1 DTALLALRSGLVD
14 RLADRAEARAFVAG
28 LVSGGDLDYPEL
40 DYRLYRRIRAAEA
53 VDTPQP
59 AEQVAVIVA
68 SGAIYDGA
76 QVPGNIGGGGP
87 ARLVGLAGEAGTVK
101 ALVLRVDSGGG
112 SAFASEVIREALLQF
127 KATGKPLVVSM
138 SS

>member
-1 DTALLALRSGLVD
+1 MYLADISLQRQVPPVQIENLIASLDQSLASVGGDTALLALRSGLVD

-40 DYRLYRRIRAAEA
+40 DYRLYRRIRAAET

-76 QVPGNIGGGGP
+76 QVPGNIGGDSL
-87 ARLVGLAGEAGTVK
+87 ARLV
-101 ALVLRVDSGGG
+101 
-112 SAFASEVIREALLQF
+112 
-127 KATGKPLVVSM
+127 
-138 SS
+138 